1 MGNRRRFRTASS
13 LAFAS
18 GAASRGLGP
27 KNYILGRLNNRPL
40 PPGLLLFL
48 FVLKKFYWIEYTSC
62 KYGDSTIFKTP
73 GKIWREITNRVQT
86 RIEAFVGE
94 CTRQTRFIRY
104 RAGRGK
110 PHLKEYRLRKYV
122 IKEWN
127 AKVQPLGTLTLT
139 DTGVHFAPVVDWEN
153 IASRLG

>member
-1 MGNRRRFRTASS
+1 MNVFIHSTA
-13 LAFAS
+13 AT
-18 GAASRGLGP
+18 RGLAA
-27 KNYILGRLNNRPL
+27 IAVSLGLALSPARA
-40 PPGLLLFL
+40 
-48 FVLKKFYWIEYTSC
+48 
-62 KYGDSTIFKTP
+62 TP
-73 GKIWREITNRVQT
+73 IQPEHTAKIWREITSRVRD
-86 RIEAFVGE
+86 RIDAFVGE

-139 DTGVHFAPVVDWEN
+139 DIGVKFTPIIDWDT
-153 IASRLG
+153 IASRLD

>member
-1 MGNRRRFRTASS
+1 M
-13 LAFAS
+13 
-18 GAASRGLGP
+18 
-27 KNYILGRLNNRPL
+27 
-40 PPGLLLFL
+40 

-73 GKIWREITNRVQT
+73 DKIWREITNRVQT